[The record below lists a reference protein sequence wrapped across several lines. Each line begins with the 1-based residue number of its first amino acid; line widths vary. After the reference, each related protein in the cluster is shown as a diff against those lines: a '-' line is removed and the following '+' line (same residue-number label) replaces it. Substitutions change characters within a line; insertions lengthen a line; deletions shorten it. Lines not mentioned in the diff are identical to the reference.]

1 MRVLFFLLLALN
13 VFNTNANIN
22 TDILDDTE
30 FIDNKHNNLLNY
42 MNAYYKKIKN
52 CCNET
57 DYSDS
62 KSPPAP
68 SPSPFASPTSS
79 PSPSPS
85 PFSLPDLLQA
95 PPFKWRGIVYLE
107 VLDMIENNRPEML
120 IV

>member
-68 SPSPFASPTSS
+68 SPSPSA
-79 PSPSPS
+79 SPSPS

-95 PPFKWRGIVYLE
+95 PPFKWRGIVYVE

-120 IV
+120 II

>member
-1 MRVLFFLLLALN
+1 MH
-13 VFNTNANIN
+13 I
-22 TDILDDTE
+22 I
-30 FIDNKHNNLLNY
+30 
-42 MNAYYKKIKN
+42 KIKN

-85 PFSLPDLLQA
+85 PSQSPFSLQIFYKPT
-95 PPFKWRGIVYLE
+95 F
-107 VLDMIENNRPEML
+107 
-120 IV
+120 